1 MFSKKDTKNLFYII
15 MFFLIISLLV
25 FGINF
30 ERIMLIASKQNKN
43 TDTREKLL
51 LYIALTF
58 TSLI

>member
-25 FGINF
+25 LGINF